1 MGRRGAPCPGN
12 GFSGRAGKG
21 AGPDVPLVR
30 AASGADPRG
39 RDGCGDEGHHPCR
52 RGRHAALSRHQRG
65 EQAAPARVRQ
75 AHDLL
80 PAERPDAR
88 GDPGRPGDRHAAA
101 RPRLPAASGRR
112 RPVGPRAP
120 PRRAA
125 EPRRSGASLPDRQG
139 VHRQRPLRS
148 GPRRQRLQ
156 RARSDREAAKRRF
169 TADGGDGVRL
179 PGPRPGTLRR
189 GLLRRDRPPAPA
201 LRGR

>member
-1 MGRRGAPCPGN
+1 MTGGIGTGRVPRTCRGAGMGRRGAPCPGN

-101 RPRLPAASGRR
+101 RLRLPAASGRR
-112 RPVGPRAP
+112 QPVGPRAP

-139 VHRQRPLRS
+139 VQS
-148 GPRRQRLQ
+148 
-156 RARSDREAAKRRF
+156 AA
-169 TADGGDGVRL
+169 T
-179 PGPRPGTLRR
+179 
-189 GLLRRDRPPAPA
+189 PAPWPSA
-201 LRGR
+201 TTSSTGKV